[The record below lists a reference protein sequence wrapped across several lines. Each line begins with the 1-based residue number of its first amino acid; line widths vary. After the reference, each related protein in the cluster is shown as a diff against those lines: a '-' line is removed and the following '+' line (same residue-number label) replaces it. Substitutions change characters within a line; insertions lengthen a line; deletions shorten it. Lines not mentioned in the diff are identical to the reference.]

1 MEIKTLKEEK
11 SFNYNITKSINEKYL
26 YSHLYKLQILTISL
40 LFLTIINMII
50 LVRFN
55 IVKNRL
61 DKTQIKQIIIEKEK
75 PIHNKINNYVTKDL
89 MPDYLSY
96 EINRLYLKEIN
107 IKRTFEKRFPLPK
120 EIDCK
125 SHMTKNEL
133 VGFLSFLTKN
143 ITFFETGSGCSS
155 IHAKYY
161 AKKSYAVEG
170 CKFWY
175 EEGIKNGLKENL
187 IFHDLKP
194 DNHIWS
200 MPGKSSTLDDWKK
213 YFQSYDSS
221 YNADVILID
230 GRFKVATAMDMF
242 GKISDDTIILIHEF
256 QERPIY
262 YILENYYQY
271 IYHWDRLTAFRKK
284 KGINSIPID
293 IQQKYWTKEY
303 AD

>member
-26 YSHLYKLQILTISL
+26 YSHLYKLQILIISL

-61 DKTQIKQIIIEKEK
+61 DKTQIKQIIKEKEK

-120 EIDCK
+120 EIHCK

-221 YNADVILID
+221 YNADVIL
-230 GRFKVATAMDMF
+230 TH
-242 GKISDDTIILIHEF
+242 ILMGT
-256 QERPIY
+256 PS
-262 YILENYYQY
+262 
-271 IYHWDRLTAFRKK
+271 RKLK
-284 KGINSIPID
+284 
-293 IQQKYWTKEY
+293 
-303 AD
+303 